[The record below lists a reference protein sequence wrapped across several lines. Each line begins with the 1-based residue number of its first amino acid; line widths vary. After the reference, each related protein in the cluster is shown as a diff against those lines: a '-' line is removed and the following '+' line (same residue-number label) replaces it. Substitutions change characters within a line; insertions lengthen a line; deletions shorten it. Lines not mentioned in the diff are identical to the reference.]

1 VTAYTLWKTAH
12 VLSAAVILGTGF
24 GIAFFT
30 WFGCRRAL
38 RMESIAA
45 LRIVLRLTVIADA
58 FFTAPA
64 VAFQAVSGVALV
76 HALGWP
82 QASAW
87 TIAVWALFVLAGACW
102 LPVLYIQVRLYRAAR
117 YAPST
122 DALPA
127 WFHAWFRRWFALGV
141 PAFAAVI
148 AIYWLM
154 IARPLAVTAG

>member
-1 VTAYTLWKTAH
+1 MDYTLWKIAH

-30 WFGCRRAL
+30 WLGYRRAL
-38 RMESIAA
+38 RVESIVA

-64 VAFQAVSGVALV
+64 VAFQAVSGVVLV
-76 HALGWP
+76 HTLGWP
-82 QASAW
+82 QLSAW

-102 LPVLYIQVRLYRAAR
+102 LPVLYIQAGLSREAKEAA
-117 YAPST
+117 SI

-127 WFHAWFRRWFALGV
+127 WFHAWFKRWFALGV

-154 IARPLAVTAG
+154 IARPLAVT